1 MEKTVV
7 ESFMNSIQD
16 ITKRFHAEMEQEA
29 RKFGI
34 VTNSLASLLQPPS
47 CSKCSALESRIAH
60 LEQLYT
66 ERTLKILNGMM
77 EDIGE
82 LHHRV
87 DRMSRTDDMGTA
99 WGTIDDLYS
108 EPPTFTFPNAKNEVV
123 ENTSTRLDFEV
134 DKLEDPKDHTR
145 IINIVTEPL
154 EDLTEVTESLEEA
167 VEEEEVEEEVVEED
181 EELAVEEFTFEG
193 STYYRDKELNVYR
206 AGDDGDVD
214 DTPVGRWNERQAT
227 IKFYP

>member
-167 VEEEEVEEEVVEED
+167 VEEEVEEEVVEED

>member
-7 ESFMNSIQD
+7 DSFMNSIQD
-16 ITKRFHAEMEQEA
+16 ITKRFQAEMEQEA

-47 CSKCSALESRIAH
+47 CSKCSALETRVAH

-87 DRMSRTDDMGTA
+87 DRMGRAEDLGAA

-108 EPPTFTFPNAKNEVV
+108 EPPTFTFPTAKNEVV
-123 ENTSTRLDFEV
+123 ENTSTYLDFEV
-134 DKLEDPKDHTR
+134 DKLEEDPKGQTR

-154 EDLTEVTESLEEA
+154 GDLTEMMESQ
-167 VEEEEVEEEVVEED
+167 EEEEVEEVEE

-193 STYYRDKELNVYR
+193 GTYYRDKELNVYK
-206 AGDDGDVD
+206 AGEDGEVD
-214 DTPVGRWNERQAT
+214 DTPVGRWNERQAI

>member
-7 ESFMNSIQD
+7 DSFMNSIQD
-16 ITKRFHAEMEQEA
+16 ITKRFQAEMEQEA

-47 CSKCSALESRIAH
+47 CSKCSALETRVAH

-87 DRMSRTDDMGTA
+87 DRMGRAEDLGAA

-108 EPPTFTFPNAKNEVV
+108 EPPTFTFPTAKNEVV
-123 ENTSTRLDFEV
+123 ENKSTHLDFEV
-134 DKLEDPKDHTR
+134 DKLEEDPKGQTR

-154 EDLTEVTESLEEA
+154 GDLAEVMESQ
-167 VEEEEVEEEVVEED
+167 EEEEVEEVEEVEE
-181 EELAVEEFTFEG
+181 EELAVEEFIFEG
-193 STYYRDKELNVYR
+193 GTYYRDKELNVYK
-206 AGDDGDVD
+206 AGEDGEVD
-214 DTPVGRWNERQAT
+214 DTPIGYWNERQGSIT
-227 IKFYP
+227 VGKFYS

>member
-7 ESFMNSIQD
+7 DSFMNSIQD
-16 ITKRFHAEMEQEA
+16 ITKRFQAEMEQEA

-47 CSKCSALESRIAH
+47 CSKCAALETRIAH

-66 ERTLKILNGMM
+66 ERTLKILNGIM

-87 DRMSRTDDMGTA
+87 DRMGRAEDLGAA

-108 EPPTFTFPNAKNEVV
+108 EPPTFTFPTAKNEVV
-123 ENTSTRLDFEV
+123 ENTSTYLDFEV
-134 DKLEDPKDHTR
+134 DKLEEDPKGQTK

-154 EDLTEVTESLEEA
+154 GDLAEVMESQ
-167 VEEEEVEEEVVEED
+167 EEEEVEE

-193 STYYRDKELNVYR
+193 GTYYRDKELNVYK
-206 AGDDGDVD
+206 AGEDGEVD
-214 DTPVGRWNERQAT
+214 DTPVGRWNERQAI

>member
-1 MEKTVV
+1 
-7 ESFMNSIQD
+7 MNSIQD

-167 VEEEEVEEEVVEED
+167 VEEEVEEEVVEED